1 VIEVSCLCQL
11 SRKNCILRL
20 FVLRVART
28 VAPGLIQRVSIFSFT
43 VLLRW
48 DSLFLLVLL
57 FHPGMSLRSINLL
70 PLINEDTAPWNYPPE
85 FQNFLKIQ
93 HLQCVIYHL
102 TECFEP
108 LIHMTKSSQ
117 IEGASVMLLHADMSA
132 NLTLHL

>member
-1 VIEVSCLCQL
+1 MSAVKKKLHLAPIRVTS
-11 SRKNCILRL
+11 SAHSSTWIDPTSVNL
-20 FVLRVART
+20 F
-28 VAPGLIQRVSIFSFT
+28 FT